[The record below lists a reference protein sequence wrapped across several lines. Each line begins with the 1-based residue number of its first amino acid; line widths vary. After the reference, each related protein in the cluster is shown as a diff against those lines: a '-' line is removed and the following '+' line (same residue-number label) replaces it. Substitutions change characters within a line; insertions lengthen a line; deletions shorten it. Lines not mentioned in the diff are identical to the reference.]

1 MCKSK
6 YILCPAGDTS
16 WSFRFYETL
25 MCKSLPIV
33 ISWHHTYRTKEESNI
48 KYKYLLLENVEEQ
61 RKLCD
66 SEYNNLVSENTKIFQ
81 KFHMLN

>member
-16 WSFRFYETL
+16 WSFRFYET
-25 MCKSLPIV
+25 
-33 ISWHHTYRTKEESNI
+33 
-48 KYKYLLLENVEEQ
+48 YKYLLLKNVEEQ